1 MNQYFQMTSQYLAFI
16 NKLDLQFQAIIL
28 YNSGIVYFG
37 DVEILNEKVIKQGQG
52 IIFFE
57 NQNVY
62 VGDFKNNLRE
72 GKGQLLKIID

>member
-1 MNQYFQMTSQYLAFI
+1 M
-16 NKLDLQFQAIIL
+16 
-28 YNSGIVYFG
+28 YFG
-37 DVEILNEKVIKQGQG
+37 EVVIQNERVIKQGQG

-72 GKGQLLKIID
+72 GKGQLLKIIEHGLSPNKTKEASTLI